1 MADYLAEGRVVAP
14 GAREYGAAPG
24 VREYGVAP
32 GARDHDDAPGSRRS
46 IGTLAN
52 WIGAGL
58 SLALVVGVTV
68 WGYKLLMRDVNG
80 IPVVRATEGPMR
92 MQPETP
98 GGSTADHLGL
108 AVNVVAATGTA
119 APPPD
124 RLVLA
129 PRPVDLMD
137 EDVAA
142 AELMAVAQIL
152 PMPPPPVAETPVD
165 PALAAAVAESGPDN
179 AALSGE
185 ARIENVAMIRTEPD
199 SMSAMVDQILA
210 QVLQGEAPAD
220 AEAAAEPQISV
231 PAVEGG
237 IGQSLRP
244 QARPASVLRA
254 SAAGSAAALGAVAM
268 TATPLAVQDVD
279 PDTIPAGTRLVQLGA
294 YDSPEVA
301 KREWDRLAA
310 RFGDYLAGKSR
321 VIQLAE
327 SGGRNFYRLR
337 AMGFADINDS
347 RRFCSALVAER
358 AECIPVSAR

>member
-1 MADYLAEGRVVAP
+1 MADYLAEGRAF
-14 GAREYGAAPG
+14 APG
-24 VREYGVAP
+24 VRKP
-32 GARDHDDAPGSRRS
+32 DDAPGSGKP
-46 IGTLAN
+46 ILTLTN
-52 WIGAGL
+52 WIGAAM
-58 SLALVVGVTV
+58 SLALILGVTV

-92 MQPETP
+92 LQPETP

-108 AVNVVAATGTA
+108 AVNEVAATGIA

-137 EDVAA
+137 EDVATA
-142 AELMAVAQIL
+142 DLMAVAQIL
-152 PMPPPPVAETPVD
+152 PMPEAPVADTGAD
-165 PALAAAVAESGPDN
+165 SAMAGGTGPD
-179 AALSGE
+179 AGTGE
-185 ARIENVAMIRTEPD
+185 AMIQTASMTVPAPD

-210 QVLQGEAPAD
+210 QVLAGEAPD
-220 AEAAAEPQISV
+220 DQSAAAEPQIDV

-237 IGQSLRP
+237 IAQSLRP
-244 QARPASVLRA
+244 QSRPASLVQQA
-254 SAAGSAAALGAVAM
+254 SANAAASLGPVAM
-268 TATPLAVQDVD
+268 TATALAVEDVD

-310 RFGDYLAGKSR
+310 RFGDYLVGKGR

-337 AMGFADINDS
+337 AIGFADINDS

-358 AECIPVSAR
+358 AECIPVSAK

>member
-14 GAREYGAAPG
+14 GARKPD
-24 VREYGVAP
+24 VAP
-32 GARDHDDAPGSRRS
+32 GARRSDDAPGARRS
-46 IGTLAN
+46 IGTVTN
-52 WIGAGL
+52 WVGAGL
-58 SLALVVGVTV
+58 SLALIVGVTV

-108 AVNVVAATGTA
+108 AVNTVAATGTA

-129 PRPVDLMD
+129 PRPVDLLD
-137 EDVAA
+137 EDVAT

-152 PMPPPPVAETPVD
+152 PMPQPQPAATEVD
-165 PALAAAVAESGPDN
+165 PALSVLTAGLGPDGTV
-179 AALSGE
+179 ATGDAV
-185 ARIENVAMIRTEPD
+185 IENVAMVRAEPD

-210 QVLQGEAPAD
+210 QVLQGEGEAPS
-220 AEAAAEPQISV
+220 ETAAAPDIAV
-231 PAVEGG
+231 PPVEGG

-244 QARPASVLRA
+244 QVRPASVLRVAAA
-254 SAAGSAAALGAVAM
+254 SPAAALGA
-268 TATPLAVQDVD
+268 LAVTPTALAVEDVD

-301 KREWDRLAA
+301 KKEWDKLAA

-358 AECIPVSAR
+358 AECIPVSAK

>member
-1 MADYLAEGRVVAP
+1 MADYLAEGRDLAP
-14 GAREYGAAPG
+14 GA
-24 VREYGVAP
+24 
-32 GARDHDDAPGSRRS
+32 RRS
-46 IGTLAN
+46 IGTLTN
-52 WIGAGL
+52 WIGAAL
-58 SLALVVGVTV
+58 SLALIVGVAV

-92 MQPETP
+92 LQPETP

-108 AVNVVAATGTA
+108 AVNAVAATGIA

-129 PRPVDLMD
+129 PRPVALLD
-137 EDVAA
+137 EDVAT

-152 PMPPPPVAETPVD
+152 PMPPPP
-165 PALAAAVAESGPDN
+165 AAADPVTAGAGMVDGTASD
-179 AALSGE
+179 ATGE
-185 ARIENVAMIRTEPD
+185 AVIEPVAMTTTEPD

-210 QVLQGEAPAD
+210 QVLAGEDLAADAPA
-220 AEAAAEPQISV
+220 AAATPEIAV
-231 PAVEGG
+231 PAIDGG
-237 IGQSLRP
+237 IPQSLRP
-244 QARPASVLRA
+244 QVRPASIVQAAA
-254 SAAGSAAALGAVAM
+254 STNAAALGPLAVA
-268 TATPLAVQDVD
+268 ATTHAVQDVD

-301 KREWDRLAA
+301 KREWDRLAT

>member
-1 MADYLAEGRVVAP
+1 MADYLAEGRDIAP
-14 GAREYGAAPG
+14 GAREDYAAPG
-24 VREYGVAP
+24 PVK
-32 GARDHDDAPGSRRS
+32 S
-46 IGTLAN
+46 IGAVTN
-52 WIGAGL
+52 WIGAAL
-58 SLALVVGVTV
+58 SLALIVGVTV

-92 MQPETP
+92 LQPETP

-108 AVNVVAATGTA
+108 AVNAVAATGVA

-137 EDVAA
+137 EDLAT

-152 PMPPPPVAETPVD
+152 PMPPPQMQDATGSLAGTPD
-165 PALAAAVAESGPDN
+165 GT
-179 AALSGE
+179 GE
-185 ARIENVAMIRTEPD
+185 AVIETVAMTGPPPD

-210 QVLQGEAPAD
+210 QVLAAEDTGTADAPAATPAID
-220 AEAAAEPQISV
+220 V
-231 PAVEGG
+231 PAIEGG
-237 IGQSLRP
+237 IAQSLRP
-244 QARPASVLRA
+244 QIRPASIQRVAA
-254 SAAGSAAALGAVAM
+254 STNAAALGPLAVA
-268 TATPLAVQDVD
+268 ATTLPVQDVD
-279 PDTIPAGTRLVQLGA
+279 PDTIAAGTRLVQLGA
-294 YDSPEVA
+294 YESPEVA

>member
-1 MADYLAEGRVVAP
+1 MADNLAEGRDLAP
-14 GAREYGAAPG
+14 GA
-24 VREYGVAP
+24 
-32 GARDHDDAPGSRRS
+32 RRS
-46 IGTLAN
+46 IGTLTN
-52 WIGAGL
+52 WIGAAL
-58 SLALVVGVTV
+58 SLALIVGVAV

-92 MQPETP
+92 LQPETP

-108 AVNVVAATGTA
+108 AVNTVAATGTA

-129 PRPVDLMD
+129 PRPVALLD

-152 PMPPPPVAETPVD
+152 PMPPPP
-165 PALAAAVAESGPDN
+165 AAADPVTAG
-179 AALSGE
+179 AAMADGTTSDATGE
-185 ARIENVAMIRTEPD
+185 AVIEPAAMTTTEPD

-210 QVLQGEAPAD
+210 QVLAGEDLAADAPA
-220 AEAAAEPQISV
+220 AAATPEIAV
-231 PAVEGG
+231 PAIDGG
-237 IGQSLRP
+237 IPQSLRP
-244 QARPASVLRA
+244 QVRPASIVQAAA
-254 SAAGSAAALGAVAM
+254 STNAAALGPLAVA
-268 TATPLAVQDVD
+268 ATTHAVQDVD

-301 KREWDRLAA
+301 KREWDRLAT

>member
-1 MADYLAEGRVVAP
+1 MADYLAEGRVD
-14 GAREYGAAPG
+14 AAH
-24 VREYGVAP
+24 
-32 GARDHDDAPGSRRS
+32 ARDHDDAPVARRS
-46 IGTLAN
+46 IGTLTN
-52 WIGAGL
+52 WIGAAM
-58 SLALVVGVTV
+58 SVALIVGVTV

-92 MQPETP
+92 MQPENP

-108 AVNVVAATGTA
+108 AVNEVAGTGVA

-129 PRPVDLMD
+129 PRPVDLKD
-137 EDVAA
+137 EDVAT

-152 PMPPPPVAETPVD
+152 PMPPPREETEVD
-165 PALAAAVAESGPDN
+165 PTLAVLTDGDMTDAT
-179 AALSGE
+179 GE
-185 ARIENVAMIRTEPD
+185 AMIETAAMTRAEPD

-210 QVLQGEAPAD
+210 QVLAGEASPAD
-220 AEAAAEPQISV
+220 EAADAAPRIAV
-231 PAVEGG
+231 PAIEGG

-244 QARPASVLRA
+244 QVRPASVVRVAATTQAA
-254 SAAGSAAALGAVAM
+254 SLGPVAM
-268 TATPLAVQDVD
+268 SATALAVVDVD

-301 KREWDRLAA
+301 KREWERLAA
-310 RFGDYLAGKSR
+310 RFGDYLEGKSR